1 MEKITSRENENI
13 KRTRRIKDERKLRD
27 ELGVFVAE
35 GVRLCEEAAKSGR
48 VIEAYYTEKAY
59 EKENYRMDKIISSA
73 EKVWEISE
81 GVMEKISDT
90 KSPQGIVCI
99 CKKLDNENNTDK
111 INSDGRYIV
120 MAGIADPGNAGT
132 IVRTADAMGV
142 DAVIMTRECAD
153 IYSPKAVRA
162 TMGSIFHIPIV
173 IAEDEKSLFELLR
186 AKGLKSYAAALDE
199 ESMALSEVEFGGGS
213 AVLIGNEANGLSDF
227 AVKSSDF
234 KVMIEMKGEA
244 ESLNAASAAAIL
256 AYKLTHK

>member
-13 KRTRRIKDERKLRD
+13 KRTRRIKEDRRVRD

-35 GVRLCEEAAKSGR
+35 GIRLCEEAAKSGR
-48 VIEAYYTEKAY
+48 IVEAYYSSQAY
-59 EKENYRMDKIISSA
+59 EKEPERMGKIVSSA
-73 EKVWEISE
+73 QKAWEITK

-90 KSPQGIVCI
+90 KNPQGIVCV

-162 TMGSIFHIPIV
+162 TMGSIFHIPVV
-173 IAEDEKSLFELLR
+173 IAEDEKSLFEMLR
-186 AKGLKSYAAALDE
+186 IKGIKSYAAALDE
-199 ESMALSEVEFGGGS
+199 ESMALSDVEFGKGS

-227 AVKSSDF
+227 AVNSSDF

-256 AYKLTHK
+256 SYKLTHK

>member
-13 KRTRRIKDERKLRD
+13 KRTRRIKEDRKVRD

-35 GVRLCEEAAKSGR
+35 GIRLCEEAAKSGR
-48 VIEAYYTEKAY
+48 IVEAYYTEQAY
-59 EKENYRMDKIISSA
+59 EKESERIGKILSSA
-73 EKVWEISE
+73 QNAWEISE

-90 KSPQGIVCI
+90 KNPQGIVCV
-99 CKKLDNENNTDK
+99 CKKLDNGNNTDK

-162 TMGSIFHIPIV
+162 TMGSIFHIPVV
-173 IAEDEKSLFELLR
+173 IAEDEKSLFETLKS
-186 AKGLKSYAAALDE
+186 KGIKSYAAALDE

-227 AVKSSDF
+227 AVNSSDF
-234 KVMIEMKGEA
+234 KIMIEMKGAA